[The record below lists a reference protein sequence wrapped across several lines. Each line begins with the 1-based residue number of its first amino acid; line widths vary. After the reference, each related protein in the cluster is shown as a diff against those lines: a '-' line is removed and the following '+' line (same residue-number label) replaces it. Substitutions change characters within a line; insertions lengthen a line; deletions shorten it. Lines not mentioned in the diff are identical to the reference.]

1 MPYATLTPDWEAFLT
16 EPRKAIHIDRMSR
29 ARRAVQ
35 EHMNGNLEKAWE
47 IGNKLVQ
54 EIGCTSGPLF
64 LCYEFL
70 SSKVLGF
77 DYQDIE
83 YRLSIS
89 TKCKKTILYVLE
101 DNMSHS
107 LMGNYGDTIFEYA
120 EIPKVNLY
128 VSSAQ
133 REDDAIWAFML
144 EIKSRDGLRIEAHLL
159 GDKDMVYALQTA
171 TKEALQT
178 LKTKCDVILHI
189 THTQAEILQNKD
201 GWLYGLLETQ
211 FHRHAIGICYVD
223 ETHPRLQKA
232 IDEVE

>member
-16 EPRKAIHIDRMSR
+16 EPRKAIHIDRISR

-47 IGNKLVQ
+47 IGNQLVQ
-54 EIGCTSGPLF
+54 EIGRTSGPLF
-64 LCYEFL
+64 LCYEIFT
-70 SSKVLGF
+70 SQVLGF
-77 DYQDIE
+77 NYQDIH
-83 YRLSIS
+83 YRLLVS
-89 TKCKKTILYVLE
+89 TKCKKTILFVLE
-101 DNMSHS
+101 DNQPHP
-107 LMGNYGDTIFEYA
+107 LMGNYGNTYFEYT

-128 VSSAQ
+128 VASAP
-133 REDDAIWAFML
+133 RGDDALWAFML
-144 EIKSRDGLRIEAHLL
+144 EIKSRDGLKIEAHLL
-159 GDKDMVYALQTA
+159 GDSDMVYALQTA

-189 THTQAEILQNKD
+189 THTQSEILQNKD

-211 FHRHAIGICYVD
+211 FYRHAIGICYVD

-232 IDEVE
+232 IDEVK